1 MSKRELLQISGELT
15 KNIGLGIFVNGVYGI
30 SDGKIESYELIDI
43 LLGIILM
50 IIGII
55 AERKAK

>member
-1 MSKRELLQISGELT
+1 MSKKELLQISGELT
-15 KNIGLGIFVNGVYGI
+15 KNIGLGIFVNGIYGI

>member
-1 MSKRELLQISGELT
+1 
-15 KNIGLGIFVNGVYGI
+15 VYGI